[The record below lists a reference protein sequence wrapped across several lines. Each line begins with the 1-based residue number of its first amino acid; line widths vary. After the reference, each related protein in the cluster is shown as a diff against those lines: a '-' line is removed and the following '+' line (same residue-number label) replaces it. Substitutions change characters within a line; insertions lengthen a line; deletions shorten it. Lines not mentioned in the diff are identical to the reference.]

1 MVTTNPR
8 ATIFKGFIY
17 INKTMVS
24 VFKRFIQRNL
34 LNLLTVGI
42 PQMFLKSLFFIFY
55 FSLLTPK
62 ERESIINILE
72 GLAGLDIDFPH

>member
-42 PQMFLKSLFFIFY
+42 PQMFLKSLFFIFLY
-55 FSLLTPK
+55 
-62 ERESIINILE
+62 
-72 GLAGLDIDFPH
+72 